1 MRRGLRITLV
11 ASLVLAGVLVAAA
24 GAFLAGLEVS
34 GELLRAPL
42 ERVLTAAFRV
52 PTRIEG
58 PLKLHTG
65 LAATVSADALV
76 LADPS
81 GPEGA
86 TLARG
91 IGIGARIDLVALL
104 KRRVALEEVTGER
117 LELTLMQRGEG
128 GANWAPIFA
137 ASPAAGDAPVSFDGV
152 ARLRIGSVTGSYL
165 GQGAAPLR
173 FEVTALDGALPLR
186 EPVTARASVM
196 VAGQPLAFELR
207 SASLADLAGSGAA
220 IPLMGTLQWS
230 GVHTTIDGA
239 LASDGSR
246 FDADVRAS
254 ADDASPPL
262 AAIGIAAKEPGP
274 LAVRM
279 RVGVT
284 AKEAVA
290 RDLEVTIGRSAGSG
304 SASVAWAAPR
314 WRIAADISGKR
325 LDVGPFLSTESPR
338 KDETVPQALLAL
350 LERTATGVDAQV
362 KLAMGELAGLPLTA
376 SGFAI
381 AVGSHDRVVGTTIEA
396 VVSGVRVG
404 TSIDYDARNP
414 QRNLSVRLDGGKAS
428 TAQLPREVRSK
439 TFSGSLAGMHGQVH
453 GRGDD
458 AHAILDSLQGDL
470 EARDLHWAL
479 ERSGQSRIEG
489 RFDRMRVAVRGTSAS
504 SATVTGRLGDAACT
518 LKISGGPMVM
528 LLEGEPW
535 PMKLDGSCPS
545 ERLRANGSVALARGH
560 VVADLSFDATA
571 DRIGPAARAIGV
583 PPTMPHPLAARGR
596 LALDEKRAQ
605 VRMDAL
611 QIGRTAGSGELAVP
625 IGATEALRV
634 QLALTTLD
642 LTQFDARGAPGPTS
656 ADSLEREVL
665 PRSVSLPDLDFE
677 IAADRVAVADVDLR
691 RLQFSG
697 GVRSQKMPPAQFRLE
712 LEGVPLS
719 GEFGADF
726 SGAVPRI
733 QLDGTANDPDLR
745 GWLARFG
752 HSDTSLR
759 ADRISLRAHAEG
771 VRLGELLA
779 SAALSAAIDNAR
791 LDLPR
796 SLAPGPTGHSV
807 FSATL
812 DVQPGE
818 PARLAAHGSV
828 GEEPMRLAVNA
839 SRLVDI
845 ERTGESTPLS
855 LQLTLGDMRL
865 DAQGKLPRDG
875 DGEGRLQIAGRR
887 LDRLGK
893 LLGLQ
898 WPAVEPYSASGDV
911 VVSAKTVRATEL
923 ALSFGRSRAVGDL
936 RFEPAGPGHARSATQ
951 LQLKVPTLHLED
963 IDAARWIAGSGRND
977 ASEAANA
984 RAAQRGEIEREIGR
998 GVALLRGADFD
1009 ATVDVDAFLSAGER
1023 FASGRV
1029 HATNK
1034 AGVLRMRLR
1043 DVRAAGGGLDADVSI
1058 DASGAQRKLGLRLKV
1073 TDLDYGP
1080 LVRAVDPASTMAGT
1094 LELAADLTAQGAPE
1108 HLLPALT
1115 GTIDAALYP
1124 RGLYSPALSLWG
1136 AGLVHAMLQQLDS
1149 DSNSAVDCAVAGF
1162 DVDAGVAKSIAFFVD
1177 ATRVRVIGELE
1188 ADLTNRAI
1196 SGRIS
1201 PRSKDPRL
1209 LNFAPTML
1217 LGGTVDNVKLSVAPA
1232 NIVSVPLRFAKS
1244 LAATPLDWLTAKGQT
1259 QDGKAGCREAFEQIR
1274 QARSGTAQPV
1284 PR

>member
-1 MRRGLRITLV
+1 MRRGLRVVLL
-11 ASLVLAGVLVAAA
+11 ASLVLAAVLVAAA

-34 GELLRAPL
+34 GEILRTPL
-42 ERVLTAAFRV
+42 ERALTAAFRV

-81 GPEGA
+81 GPDGA
-86 TLARG
+86 TIARG
-91 IGIGARIDLVALL
+91 IRPAARIDLVALL
-104 KRRVALEEVTGER
+104 ERRVALEEVTGER
-117 LELTLMQRGEG
+117 LELTLIEHGDG
-128 GANWAPIFA
+128 SANWAPIFA
-137 ASPAAGDAPVSFDGV
+137 ARPAAGKAPVSFAGV
-152 ARLRIGSVTGSYL
+152 ARLQIGGVTGSYL
-165 GQGAAPLR
+165 GEGATPLR
-173 FEVTALDGALPLR
+173 FEVTALDGTLPLH
-186 EPVTARASVM
+186 EPVTARASVV
-196 VAGQPLAFELR
+196 VAGQPLAFDLR

-220 IPLMGTLQWS
+220 IPLLGTMQWS
-230 GVHTTIDGA
+230 GAHATIDGTVA
-239 LASDGSR
+239 RDGSR

-274 LAVRM
+274 LEVRM

-290 RDLEVTIGRSAGSG
+290 RDLDVSIGRSAGAG

-325 LDVGPFLSTESPR
+325 VDVGPLLSAESPR
-338 KDETVPQALLAL
+338 HDETASQALLAL

-362 KLAMGELAGLPLTA
+362 KLAIDELAGLPLTA
-376 SGFAI
+376 TGFAV

-396 VVSGVRVG
+396 VVSGVRVR
-404 TSIDYDARNP
+404 TSIDYDAREP
-414 QRNLSVRLDGGKAS
+414 QRNLSVRLGGGKAS

-439 TFSGSLAGMHGQVH
+439 TFSASLAGMRGQV
-453 GRGDD
+453 RGQGAD
-458 AHAILDSLQGDL
+458 AHAILDSLQGEL
-470 EARDLHWAL
+470 EARDLRWVLA
-479 ERSGQSRIEG
+479 RSGQSRLAG
-489 RFDRMRVAVRGTSAS
+489 RFDLVRVAVRGASAS
-504 SATVTGRLGDAACT
+504 SAKVTGKLGDAACT
-518 LKISGGPMVM
+518 LEISGGPMAI
-528 LLEGEPW
+528 LLEGESW
-535 PMKLDGSCPS
+535 PMKLDGSCPG
-545 ERLRANGSVALARGH
+545 ERLRANGSVAVAPGH
-560 VVADLSFDATA
+560 VVAGLSFDATA

-583 PPTMPHPLAARGR
+583 PPTTPHPLAARGR
-596 LALDEKRAQ
+596 LALDEKRAR

-625 IGATEALRV
+625 IRAAEAPRV
-634 QLALTTLD
+634 RLSLTTLD
-642 LTQFDARGAPGPTS
+642 LTQFDARGAPGPTP
-656 ADSLEREVL
+656 ADPLEREVL

-697 GVRSQKMPPAQFRLE
+697 GIRSQKIPPARFRLE

-726 SGAVPRI
+726 SGAVPRV
-733 QLDGTANDPDLR
+733 QFDGNANDPDLH

-752 HSDTSLR
+752 HSDTGLR
-759 ADRISLRAHAEG
+759 ADRVSLRAQAEG
-771 VRLGELLA
+771 VRLGELLT
-779 SAALSAAIDNAR
+779 SATLSAAIDNAR

-796 SLAPGPTGHSV
+796 SLAPEPPGRSN

-828 GEEPMRLAVNA
+828 GEVPMRLAVNA

-845 ERTGESTPLS
+845 ERTGEATPLS
-855 LQLTLGDMRL
+855 LQMTLGDMRL
-865 DAQGKLPRDG
+865 DARGKLARDG
-875 DGEGRLQIAGRR
+875 NAEGRLQIAGAR

-898 WPAVEPYSASGDV
+898 WPAAGPYSASGDV
-911 VVSAKTVRATEL
+911 VVSDKTVRATEL

-936 RFEPAGPGHARSATQ
+936 RFESAGPGHARSVTQ
-951 LQLKVPTLHLED
+951 LQLKVPALHLED
-963 IDAARWIAGSGRND
+963 IDAAHWIAGTARGD
-977 ASEAANA
+977 ASGARNAHAA
-984 RAAQRGEIEREIGR
+984 RSGEIEREIGR

-1009 ATVDVDAFLSAGER
+1009 ATVDVDAVHSAGER

-1029 HATNK
+1029 HATNE
-1034 AGVLRMRLR
+1034 AGVLRVRLR
-1043 DVRAAGGGLDADVSI
+1043 DVHAAGGGLDADVSV

-1073 TDLDYGP
+1073 TDLEYGP
-1080 LVRAVDPASTMAGT
+1080 LVRAVDPTSTMTGT
-1094 LELAADLTAQGAPE
+1094 LELAADLTAQGAAE
-1108 HLLPALT
+1108 NLLPALN
-1115 GTIDAALYP
+1115 GTIDVAMYP

-1136 AGLVHAMLQQLDS
+1136 AGLVHTMLQQLDS
-1149 DSNSAVDCAVAGF
+1149 DSKSAVDCAVAGL
-1162 DVDAGVAKSIAFFVD
+1162 DVDAGVAKSTAFFVD
-1177 ATRVRVIGELE
+1177 ATRVRVVGEFE
-1188 ADLTNRAI
+1188 ADLTTRAL

-1217 LGGTVDNVKLSVAPA
+1217 LGGTADNVKLSVAPA

-1244 LAATPLDWLTAKGQT
+1244 LAVTPLEWLTARDPG
-1259 QDGKAGCREAFEQIR
+1259 QDGKADCREAFEQIR
-1274 QARSGTAQPV
+1274 RARSSTMQPV